1 MWTDGGEVEE
11 LRRDSSRKTRLVG
24 QGIKKDLGNRK
35 EQDGVTNKF
44 LFGVGAEL
52 PGSAGV
58 SITFYLEEKCV
69 VLILSQNK

>member
-11 LRRDSSRKTRLVG
+11 LCRDASRKTRLVG

>member
-1 MWTDGGEVEE
+1 MWTDGGEVKE
-11 LRRDSSRKTRLVG
+11 LRRDASRKTRLVG

-44 LFGVGAEL
+44 LFGVGTEL

-69 VLILSQNK
+69 VLILFQNK

>member
-11 LRRDSSRKTRLVG
+11 LRRDASRKTRLVG

>member
-1 MWTDGGEVEE
+1 MWTDGGEVKE
-11 LRRDSSRKTRLVG
+11 LRRDASRKTRLVS

>member
-1 MWTDGGEVEE
+1 MWTDGGEIKE
-11 LRRDSSRKTRLVG
+11 LRRDASRKTRLVS

>member
-11 LRRDSSRKTRLVG
+11 LRRDASRKTKLVG

>member
-1 MWTDGGEVEE
+1 M
-11 LRRDSSRKTRLVG
+11 G
-24 QGIKKDLGNRK
+24 QGKKKDLGNKK
-35 EQDGVTNKF
+35 EQNGVTNKF

-69 VLILSQNK
+69 MLILSQNK